1 MLGVSVAY
9 FYFDFRDIDKQ
20 RLCNL
25 LPSLLIQLSAHD
37 DACCDKLSQLYSAHD
52 RGVQK
57 PSDHAMELVIKV
69 LSQWVEG
76 M

>member
-1 MLGVSVAY
+1 MLRVSVAY

-20 RLCNL
+20 RLCNVLPFL
-25 LPSLLIQLSAHD
+25 LVQLSARD

-57 PSDHAMELVIKV
+57 PSDHTMELVIKM
-69 LSQWVEG
+69 LSERAEG
-76 M
+76 I